1 MRRYIV
7 LLLITGTVWAQTDFD
22 RLILINDE
30 EYLGEYSRTD
40 QKVIYFKRLDSFA
53 FQPLPTNIVKVL
65 QLKDGTFVINNGIIN
80 NNFLRSKMSTSG
92 NAVFDAKKDA
102 KKWIAYPLLAG
113 LTFASSTYGTMIIA
127 REEPWESLPAMI
139 GISIASLAVP
149 YKVLNDLEKYQI
161 EKLSK
166 QVYDIELYKETL
178 SEEFIK
184 NNIIGLGLLGLAAAG
199 GYIYFISTF
208 TLDDDFYF
216 GP

>member
-1 MRRYIV
+1 M
-7 LLLITGTVWAQTDFD
+7 T
-22 RLILINDE
+22 
-30 EYLGEYSRTD
+30 
-40 QKVIYFKRLDSFA
+40 
-53 FQPLPTNIVKVL
+53 
-65 QLKDGTFVINNGIIN
+65 
-80 NNFLRSKMSTSG
+80 
-92 NAVFDAKKDA
+92 
-102 KKWIAYPLLAG
+102 
-113 LTFASSTYGTMIIA
+113 IA

-149 YKVLNDLEKYQI
+149 YQVLNNLDKYQI

-178 SEEFIK
+178 SEEIIK

-199 GYIYFISTF
+199 GYIYFESTF

>member
-7 LLLITGTVWAQTDFD
+7 LLLITGIVWAQTDFD
-22 RLILINDE
+22 KLVLKDGTT
-30 EYLGEYSRTD
+30 YLGEYSRTD

-92 NAVFDAKKDA
+92 KAVFDAKKDA

-161 EKLSK
+161 EQLRDE
-166 QVYDIELYKETL
+166 YYIELYKETL

-208 TLDDDFYF
+208 TWDDDFYF

>member
-7 LLLITGTVWAQTDFD
+7 LLLITGTVWAQT
-22 RLILINDE
+22 
-30 EYLGEYSRTD
+30 G
-40 QKVIYFKRLDSFA
+40 LDK
-53 FQPLPTNIVKVL
+53 LV
-65 QLKDGTFVINNGIIN
+65 LKDGTYYQGKYVKTENKITYFEPQ
-80 NNFLRSKMSTSG
+80 
-92 NAVFDAKKDA
+92 AVLDAKKDA

-113 LTFASSTYGTMIIA
+113 LTFASSIYGTMIIA

-139 GISIASLAVP
+139 GISTASLALP
-149 YKVLNDLEKYQI
+149 YISLNNLDKYQI
-161 EKLSK
+161 EKLSN

-178 SEEFIK
+178 SEEIIK

-199 GYIYFISTF
+199 GYIYFVSTF

>member
-1 MRRYIV
+1 MRRYIF
-7 LLLITGTVWAQTDFD
+7 LLLVTGTVWAQT
-22 RLILINDE
+22 
-30 EYLGEYSRTD
+30 G
-40 QKVIYFKRLDSFA
+40 LDKLVS
-53 FQPLPTNIVKVL
+53 
-65 QLKDGTFVINNGIIN
+65 KDGTYYQGKYVKTENKITYFEPQ
-80 NNFLRSKMSTSG
+80 
-92 NAVFDAKKDA
+92 AVLDAKKDA

-113 LTFASSTYGTMIIA
+113 LTFASSIYGTMTIA

-149 YKVLNDLEKYQI
+149 YQVLNNLDKYQI

-178 SEEFIK
+178 SEEIIK
-184 NNIIGLGLLGLAAAG
+184 NNIMGLGLLGLAAAG
-199 GYIYFISTF
+199 GYIYFVSTF